1 MRWSPPPTARYK
13 MNVDEA
19 VFITQKLAGVG
30 VLIRDEQGQVVA
42 ALSQKINAPL
52 GALEVEAKAIEVAL

>member
-1 MRWSPPPTARYK
+1 

-30 VLIRDEQGQVVA
+30 VLIWDEQGQVVA

>member
-13 MNVDEA
+13 MNLDGT
-19 VFITQKLAGVG
+19 VFKAQKSARVG
-30 VLIRDEQGQVVA
+30 VLIRDEQGQVLA

-52 GALEVEAKAIEVAL
+52 GALEVEAKAVEVAL